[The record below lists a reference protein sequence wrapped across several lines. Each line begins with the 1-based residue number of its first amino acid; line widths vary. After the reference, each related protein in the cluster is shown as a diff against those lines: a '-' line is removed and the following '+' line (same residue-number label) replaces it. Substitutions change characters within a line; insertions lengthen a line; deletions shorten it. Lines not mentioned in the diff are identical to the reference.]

1 MKPRAKR
8 DDHGQPITSSEARGF
23 CYLCQPIKSSEAWS
37 LSYRFKA
44 VISSE
49 ARGSRNFSLA
59 TSSSKARDVR
69 YLCQPIFSSEAIS
82 WIDFRSKCL
91 NLYCRFNCPWFNCPL
106 AIFDLDSGFEDSNE
120 QALSPIIKVTFS
132 LGQKRCHYSG
142 KCNFFWE
149 ISLFWEF
156 DDF

>member
-1 MKPRAKR
+1 MSEARGSGDLAETISSSEARCLSYLCK
-8 DDHGQPITSSEARGF
+8 PITSSEARGF

-69 YLCQPIFSSEAIS
+69 YLCKPIFSSEAIS

-91 NLYCRFNCPWFNCPL
+91 NLYCGYLQLPFGDFRFGLWLWGLEWTSTVPNHQSD
-106 AIFDLDSGFEDSNE
+106 IFVR
-120 QALSPIIKVTFS
+120 PKKV
-132 LGQKRCHYSG
+132 
-142 KCNFFWE
+142 
-149 ISLFWEF
+149 SLFWKM
-156 DDF
+156 